1 MGMDWIV
8 EPFELAFQQRAL
20 VGGALAGVLTS
31 VVGAWVVIRGMSFM
45 GDAVA
50 HGVIPGVAIAI
61 LLGVNPVWGA
71 LVAGVVMILGI
82 NQVHQHTKLSADV
95 GIGLLFVGMLALGVV
110 VISLTPTFSGS
121 ITAILFGDLLGV
133 TWGVVVLE
141 AIGLVVALVLSFV
154 MYRPFLALAFNA
166 DKAEMMGFRPQVA
179 HFALLALITGAVVLL
194 FQGVGAILVFGLLV
208 GPPATAIIMVRRVVL
223 VMVVSAVCAIFS
235 VVSGLMVSYHY
246 STAASA
252 TIVLISVV
260 MFFLVLTGSRVRNAL
275 RKNPSVSVG
284 I

>member
-1 MGMDWIV
+1 MDWIV
-8 EPFELAFQQRAL
+8 DPFELAFQQRAL
-20 VGGALAGVLTS
+20 IGGVLAGVLTS

-71 LVAGVVMILGI
+71 LLAGIVMIWGI
-82 NQVHQHTKLSADV
+82 NLVHQHTKLSSDV

-121 ITAILFGDLLGV
+121 IAAILFGDLLGV
-133 TWGVVVLE
+133 TWDVIWLE
-141 AIGLVVALVLSFV
+141 AIGLVVALALSYV

-208 GPPATAIIMVRRVVL
+208 GPPATAIILVRRVVL
-223 VMVVSAVCAIFS
+223 VMVVSGICAIFA
-235 VVSGLMVSYHY
+235 VVAGLLISYHY

-260 MFFLVLTGSRVRNAL
+260 VFFLVLTGSRVRNAL
-275 RKNPSVSVG
+275 MSKPPLSAEA
-284 I
+284 

>member
-1 MGMDWIV
+1 MDWLV

-20 VGGALAGVLTS
+20 IGGILAGVLTS

-61 LLGVNPVWGA
+61 LMGVNPVWGA
-71 LVAGVVMILGI
+71 LLAGIVMIWGI
-82 NQVHQHTKLSADV
+82 NLVHEHTKLSADV

-121 ITAILFGDLLGV
+121 ITSILFGDLLGV
-133 TWGVVVLE
+133 TSGVILLE
-141 AIGLVVALVLSFV
+141 AIGLVLAVVVSFV
-154 MYRPFLALAFNA
+154 MYRPFLALSFNPA
-166 DKAEMMGFRPQVA
+166 KAEMIGFRPRVA
-179 HFALLALITGAVVLL
+179 HFTLLALITGAVVLL

-208 GPPATAIIMVRRVVL
+208 GPPAAAIILVRRVVL
-223 VMVVSAVCAIFS
+223 VMVVSAAIAIFS
-235 VVSGLMVSYHY
+235 VVAGLLISYHY

-252 TIVLISVV
+252 TIVLLSVV
-260 MFFLVLTGSRVRNAL
+260 IFFLALTGSRIRHRLGKMRPA
-275 RKNPSVSVG
+275 PA
-284 I
+284 

>member
-1 MGMDWIV
+1 MDWLL
-8 EPFELAFQQRAL
+8 EPFEYAFQQRAL
-20 VGGALAGVLTS
+20 VGGILAAILTS

-61 LLGVNPVWGA
+61 LAGANPVWGA
-71 LVAGVVMILGI
+71 LVAGIVMIWGI
-82 NQVHQHTKLSADV
+82 NLVHQHTKLSADV

-110 VISLTPTFSGS
+110 VISLTPSFSGS

-133 TWGVVVLE
+133 TWDVITLE
-141 AIGLVVALVLSFV
+141 AVGLVVALILSFI

-166 DKAEMMGFRPQVA
+166 DKAEMMGFRPKVA
-179 HFALLALITGAVVLL
+179 HFALLTLITGAVVLL

-208 GPPATAIIMVRRVVL
+208 GPPATAIILVRRVTI
-223 VMVVSAVCAIFS
+223 VMVVSSLCAVFA
-235 VVSGLMVSYHY
+235 VVSGLVISYHY

-260 MFFLVLTGSRVRNAL
+260 TFFLVLLGSRMREVL
-275 RKNPSVSVG
+275 RRKPPVSIG
-284 I
+284 A

>member
-1 MGMDWIV
+1 MDWLI
-8 EPFELAFQQRAL
+8 EPFEFAFQQRAL
-20 VGGALAGVLTS
+20 VGGMLAAILTS

-61 LLGVNPVWGA
+61 LTGTNPVWGA
-71 LVAGVVMILGI
+71 LLAGVVMIWGI
-82 NQVHQHTKLSADV
+82 NIVHQHTKLSADV

-110 VISLTPTFSGS
+110 VISLTPSFSGS

-133 TWGVVVLE
+133 TWAVILLE
-141 AIGLVVALVLSFV
+141 AIGLVVALILSYI
-154 MYRPFLALAFNA
+154 MYRPFLALAFNT

-208 GPPATAIIMVRRVVL
+208 GPPATAIILVRRVVM
-223 VMVVSAVCAIFS
+223 VMVVSSICAVFA
-235 VVSGLMVSYHY
+235 VVAGLLISYHY

-252 TIVLISVV
+252 TIVLISVL
-260 MFFLVLTGSRVRNAL
+260 MFFLVLAGSRLREAL
-275 RKNPSVSVG
+275 RRKPAVTVG
-284 I
+284 V

>member
-1 MGMDWIV
+1 MDWLL

-20 VGGALAGVLTS
+20 VGGIIAGVLTS

-71 LVAGVVMILGI
+71 LVAGIVMIWGI
-82 NQVHQHTKLSADV
+82 NLVHQHTKLSADV

-110 VISLTPTFSGS
+110 VISLTPNFSGS
-121 ITAILFGDLLGV
+121 ITGILFGDLLGV
-133 TWGVVVLE
+133 TSDVIWLE
-141 AIGLVVALVLSFV
+141 AIGLVLAGVVSFV
-154 MYRPFLALAFNA
+154 MYRPFLTLAFNPA
-166 DKAEMMGFRPQVA
+166 KAEMIGFRPQVA
-179 HFALLALITGAVVLL
+179 HFTLLALITGAVVLL

-208 GPPATAIIMVRRVVL
+208 GPPATAIILVRRVVL
-223 VMVVSAVCAIFS
+223 VMAVSAASASFS
-235 VVSGLMVSYHY
+235 VVAGLLISYHY

-260 MFFLVLTGSRVRNAL
+260 IFFIVLTGSRIRRRLSAMRPL
-275 RKNPSVSVG
+275 PA
-284 I
+284 

>member
-1 MGMDWIV
+1 MDWLL

-20 VGGALAGVLTS
+20 AGGIIAGVLTS

-71 LVAGVVMILGI
+71 LVAGIVMIWGI
-82 NQVHQHTKLSADV
+82 NLVHQHTKLSADV

-121 ITAILFGDLLGV
+121 ITGILFGDLLGV
-133 TWGVVVLE
+133 TSDVIWLE
-141 AIGLVVALVLSFV
+141 AIGLVLAGVVSFV
-154 MYRPFLALAFNA
+154 MYRPFLTLAFNPA
-166 DKAEMMGFRPQVA
+166 KAEMIGFRPQVA
-179 HFALLALITGAVVLL
+179 HFTLLALITGAVVLL

-208 GPPATAIIMVRRVVL
+208 GPPATAIILVRRVVL
-223 VMVVSAVCAIFS
+223 VMAVSAASASFS
-235 VVSGLMVSYHY
+235 VVAGLLISYHY

-260 MFFLVLTGSRVRNAL
+260 IFFLVLTGSRIRRRLGAMKPL
-275 RKNPSVSVG
+275 PA
-284 I
+284 

>member
-1 MGMDWIV
+1 MDWIV
-8 EPFELAFQQRAL
+8 EPFALAFQQRAL
-20 VGGALAGVLTS
+20 IGGVLAGVLTS

-71 LVAGVVMILGI
+71 LLAGIVMIWGI
-82 NQVHQHTKLSADV
+82 NLVHQHTKLSADV

-110 VISLTPTFSGS
+110 VISLTPSFSGS
-121 ITAILFGDLLGV
+121 IAAILFGDLLGV
-133 TWGVVVLE
+133 TWDVIWLE
-141 AIGLVVALVLSFV
+141 VIGLIVALVVSFV
-154 MYRPFLALAFNA
+154 MYRSFLALAFNP

-208 GPPATAIIMVRRVVL
+208 GPPATAVILVRRVVL
-223 VMVVSAVCAIFS
+223 VMVVSGVCAIFA
-235 VVSGLMVSYHY
+235 VVSGLLISYHY

-275 RKNPSVSVG
+275 RRKATVPAG
-284 I
+284 A

>member
-1 MGMDWIV
+1 MEWFV

-20 VGGALAGVLTS
+20 IGGILAGVLTS

-71 LVAGVVMILGI
+71 LVAGVVMIWGI
-82 NQVHQHTKLSADV
+82 SLVHEHTKLSADV

-110 VISLTPTFSGS
+110 VISLTSSFSVS
-121 ITAILFGDLLGV
+121 ITSILFGDLLGV
-133 TWGVVVLE
+133 TSGVIWLE
-141 AIGLVVALVLSFV
+141 AVGLVVAVGVSFV
-154 MYRPFLALAFNA
+154 MYRSFLTLSFNA
-166 DKAEMMGFRPQVA
+166 AKAEMIGFRPRVA
-179 HFALLALITGAVVLL
+179 HFTLLALITGAVVLL

-208 GPPATAIIMVRRVVL
+208 GPPAAAIILVRRVVL
-223 VMVVSAVCAIFS
+223 VMVVSSAIAIFS
-235 VVSGLMVSYHY
+235 VVAGLLISYHY

-252 TIVLISVV
+252 TIVLLSVV
-260 MFFLVLTGSRVRNAL
+260 IFFLALAGSRLFHLGKMRTTSA
-275 RKNPSVSVG
+275 
-284 I
+284 

>member
-1 MGMDWIV
+1 MDWLL

-20 VGGALAGVLTS
+20 VGGIIAGVLTS

-71 LVAGVVMILGI
+71 LVAGIVMIWGI
-82 NQVHQHTKLSADV
+82 NLVHQHTKLSADV

-121 ITAILFGDLLGV
+121 ITGILFGDLLGV
-133 TWGVVVLE
+133 TSDVIWLE
-141 AIGLVVALVLSFV
+141 AIGLVLAGVVSYV
-154 MYRPFLALAFNA
+154 MYRPFLTLAFNPA
-166 DKAEMMGFRPQVA
+166 KAEMIGFRPQVA
-179 HFALLALITGAVVLL
+179 HFTLLALITGAVVLL

-208 GPPATAIIMVRRVVL
+208 GPPATAIILVRRVVL
-223 VMVVSAVCAIFS
+223 VMAVSAASASFS
-235 VVSGLMVSYHY
+235 VVAGLLISYHY

-260 MFFLVLTGSRVRNAL
+260 IFFLVLTGSRIRRRL
-275 RKNPSVSVG
+275 GTMKSVPA
-284 I
+284 

>member
-1 MGMDWIV
+1 MDWLL
-8 EPFELAFQQRAL
+8 EPFEFAFQQRAL
-20 VGGALAGVLTS
+20 IGGMLAGVLTS
-31 VVGAWVVIRGMSFM
+31 VVGVWVVIRGMSFM

-61 LLGVNPVWGA
+61 LLGANPIWGA
-71 LVAGVVMILGI
+71 LVAGVVMIWGI

-110 VISLTPTFSGS
+110 VISLTPSFSGS

-133 TWGVVVLE
+133 TSSAILLE
-141 AIGLVVALVLSFV
+141 AVGLVVALAVSFV
-154 MYRPFLALAFNA
+154 MYRSFLALAFNP

-179 HFALLALITGAVVLL
+179 HFTLLALITGAVVLL

-208 GPPATAIIMVRRVVL
+208 GPPATAIILVRRVVV
-223 VMVVSAVCAIFS
+223 VMVVSAACATLS
-235 VVSGLMVSYHY
+235 VVAGLLISYHY

-260 MFFLVLTGSRVRNAL
+260 MFFIVLIASRL
-275 RKNPSVSVG
+275 RSSLGRRRPAPV
-284 I
+284 

>member
-1 MGMDWIV
+1 MDWLV

-20 VGGALAGVLTS
+20 MGGVLAGVLTS

-61 LLGVNPVWGA
+61 LLGANPVWGA
-71 LVAGVVMILGI
+71 LVAGTVMIWGI
-82 NQVHQHTKLSADV
+82 NLVHQHTKLSADV

-121 ITAILFGDLLGV
+121 ITSILFGDLLGV
-133 TWGVVVLE
+133 TTGVIVLE
-141 AIGLVVALVLSFV
+141 AVGLVLALAVSFV
-154 MYRPFLALAFNA
+154 MYRPFLALSFNPA
-166 DKAEMMGFRPQVA
+166 KAEMIGFRPQVA
-179 HFALLALITGAVVLL
+179 HFTLLALITGAVVLL

-208 GPPATAIIMVRRVVL
+208 GPPATAIILVRRVAL
-223 VMVVSAVCAIFS
+223 VMAVSAACACFS
-235 VVSGLMVSYHY
+235 VVTGLLISYHY

-260 MFFLVLTGSRVRNAL
+260 MFFLVLTVSRVRRYLSSTRAL
-275 RKNPSVSVG
+275 PA
-284 I
+284 

>member
-1 MGMDWIV
+1 MDWLF

-20 VGGALAGVLTS
+20 IGGILAGVLTS

-61 LLGVNPVWGA
+61 LVGVNPVWGA
-71 LVAGVVMILGI
+71 LLAGIVMIWGI
-82 NQVHQHTKLSADV
+82 NLVHEHTKLSADV

-121 ITAILFGDLLGV
+121 ITSILFGDLLGV
-133 TWGVVVLE
+133 TSGVILLE
-141 AIGLVVALVLSFV
+141 AIGLVLAVVVSFV
-154 MYRPFLALAFNA
+154 MYRPFLALSFNPA
-166 DKAEMMGFRPQVA
+166 KAEMIGFRPRVA
-179 HFALLALITGAVVLL
+179 HFTLLALITGAVVLL

-208 GPPATAIIMVRRVVL
+208 GPPAAAIILVRRVVL
-223 VMVVSAVCAIFS
+223 VMVVSAAIAIFS
-235 VVSGLMVSYHY
+235 VLAGLLISYHY

-252 TIVLISVV
+252 TIVLLSVV
-260 MFFLVLTGSRVRNAL
+260 IFFLALAGSRIRHRLGRMRPTPA
-275 RKNPSVSVG
+275 
-284 I
+284 